1 MEIKQSKWLLVYTKA
16 REEERAKKNLE
27 QQGFETFLPMI
38 SYQGREKKINSMIT
52 MFPRYLFVKFNI
64 ENASWNR
71 IKSTRGV
78 SHIITFGDK
87 PSIVPFEIIKYLR
100 KKVDENNAAIV
111 ELTESDFVKD
121 EKLLIKNGIFKG
133 TEASYIESLAKDR
146 VMVLL
151 NFINRLPIKANIP
164 LTDVEKKEVYKRFAL

>member
-121 EKLLIKNGIFKG
+121 EKLLIKNINL
-133 TEASYIESLAKDR
+133 TAKKQKK
-146 VMVLL
+146 VILKTL
-151 NFINRLPIKANIP
+151 
-164 LTDVEKKEVYKRFAL
+164 EKLKQKTFGKKCFVPCSRQVTLG